1 MKLTRTIF
9 FREERKSFIRAK
21 YLEKSYCTQYCATK
35 LEVYSELE
43 QAIATHNL
51 TDLIQAASEAPGLGA
66 ELTDSLPDSVSFSFL
81 FFRKVAQLLYIFF
94 NMYVHCFF
102 HTSS

>member
-66 ELTDSLPDSVSFSFL
+66 ELTDSLPDSVSSCFC
-81 FFRKVAQLLYIFF
+81 KVAQLLYILF
-94 NMYVHCFF
+94 C
-102 HTSS
+102 